1 MMFASTAKFCGHR
14 QVRTGVDFRTVG
26 NPEATANGELFRYI
40 LEVRAFCRE
49 SKAAHGKA
57 IMSMSTIAIH
67 LPDGAVREVPAGT
80 TPLEI
85 ANSISPRL
93 AGASVVARVT
103 PIAGATGD
111 GAKKKD
117 SGEAA
122 PAEAAMY
129 AAEDKSAPRLVDLAT
144 PLNEDVKLELVRE
157 SDPEALKVVRHSAAH
172 VLATA
177 VLELFPETKL
187 GHGPATDSGFFY
199 DFYREKPFTPED
211 LAAIEAKMA
220 EVVARDEK
228 FVREYEPREEALA
241 EFERDGDFMKTHFV
255 TRFTQAGEQVSF
267 YRNGKFVDFCRG
279 PHVPSTGRVKAVKI
293 TNLAGA
299 YWLGDEKNPQLQRIY
314 GTAFFSKKD
323 LDEHFARLEEAA
335 KRDHRLLGKQLDLFS
350 IQEVAGAGL
359 IFWHPRGAMI
369 RKVMED
375 WMRDECLRRGYQL
388 VFTPHVMRR
397 DLWRISGHE
406 GFYAGNMYTPMELD
420 DAEYRLKPMNCP
432 GHILIYKN
440 SPKSYRDLPQR
451 YAELGNVY
459 RYERSGTMHG
469 LLRVRGFTQDD
480 AHIFCTP
487 SQIEDEMDACI
498 DFAEAVLK
506 TFGFAEYRVELSAH
520 DPSRPGEFVGKQ
532 EDWIRAEEALDRVL
546 TRRGLTFKRIPGEGA
561 FYGPKI
567 DFKLV
572 DVLGRLWQLST
583 VQFDFNLPARFE
595 LEYVGEDGERHQP
608 VMVHRA
614 LFGSVERFF
623 GVLIEHYAGAFPLW
637 LAPVQ
642 MGLVPI
648 SERHAAYAEKVEEEL
663 KAAGF
668 RVETDLR
675 NEKMN
680 AKIRD
685 FANQK
690 TPYILVFG
698 DKEEAANAVSV
709 RTRGKGDQGSMP
721 LSEFI
726 LKARAVA
733 ETRSMEL

>member
-1 MMFASTAKFCGHR
+1 
-14 QVRTGVDFRTVG
+14 
-26 NPEATANGELFRYI
+26 
-40 LEVRAFCRE
+40 
-49 SKAAHGKA
+49 
-57 IMSMSTIAIH
+57 
-67 LPDGAVREVPAGT
+67 
-80 TPLEI
+80 PLEI
-85 ANSISPRL
+85 ATSISPRL
-93 AGASVVARVT
+93 AAVSVVARITPLVT
-103 PIAGATGD
+103 ATAGTGD
-111 GAKKKD
+111 AKEE
-117 SGEAA
+117 SG
-122 PAEAAMY
+122 EAAMY

-144 PLNEDVKLELVRE
+144 PLHEDVKLELVRE
-157 SDPEALKVVRHSAAH
+157 NDPEALKVVRHSAAH

-199 DFYREKPFTPED
+199 DFYRDKPFTPDD
-211 LAAIEAKMA
+211 LAAIETKMA
-220 EVVARDEK
+220 EVVARNEN

-255 TRFTQAGEQVSF
+255 SRFTEPGSQVSF

-279 PHVPSTGRVKAVKI
+279 PHVPSTGRVKAVKV
-293 TNLAGA
+293 TSLAGA

-314 GTAFFSKKD
+314 GTAFFSKKEM
-323 LDEHFARLEEAA
+323 DEHFARLEEAA
-335 KRDHRLLGKQLDLFS
+335 KRDHRVLGKQLDLFS

-359 IFWHPRGAMI
+359 IFWHPRGGII
-369 RKVMED
+369 RKIMED
-375 WMRDECLRRGYQL
+375 WMRDECLRRGYQM

-406 GFYAGNMYTPMELD
+406 GFYAANMYTPMELD

-487 SQIEDEMDACI
+487 QQIEDEMDGCI

-532 EDWIRAEEALDRVL
+532 EDWIRAEAALDRVL

-648 SERHAAYAEKVEEEL
+648 SERHAAYAEKVEAEL

-668 RVETDLR
+668 RVESDVR

-698 DKEEAANAVSV
+698 DKEQQAGAVSV

-726 LKARAVA
+726 AKAKSIA
-733 ETRSMEL
+733 ETKSMEL

>member
-1 MMFASTAKFCGHR
+1 
-14 QVRTGVDFRTVG
+14 
-26 NPEATANGELFRYI
+26 
-40 LEVRAFCRE
+40 
-49 SKAAHGKA
+49 
-57 IMSMSTIAIH
+57 MSSNTIAIH
-67 LPDGAVREVPAGT
+67 LPDGSIREVPSGT
-80 TPLEI
+80 TPLDV

-93 AGASVVARVT
+93 AAASIAARIT
-103 PIAGATGD
+103 PITATASITSNPVQESAPD
-111 GAKKKD
+111 GKSDGKLD
-117 SGEAA
+117 SQ
-122 PAEAAMY
+122 PDAEAAMY
-129 AAEDKSAPRLVDLAT
+129 AAEDASAPRLVDLSA
-144 PLNEDVKLELVRE
+144 PLTANVKLELLKE
-157 SDPEALKVVRHSAAH
+157 NDPDAIKILRHSAAH

-211 LAAIEAKMA
+211 LTAIETKMA
-220 EVVARDEK
+220 EVVARNDP
-228 FVREYEPREEALA
+228 FTREHEPREKALA
-241 EFERDGDFMKTHFV
+241 EFEKDGDFMKTHFV
-255 TRFTQAGEQVSF
+255 TNFTAPGDEVSF
-267 YRNGKFVDFCRG
+267 YRNGKFIDFCRG
-279 PHVPSTGRVKAVKI
+279 PHLPSTGRVKAFKV

-299 YWLGDEKNPQLQRIY
+299 YWLGDEKNPQLQRVY

-323 LDEHFARLEEAA
+323 LDDHFARLEEAA
-335 KRDHRLLGKQLDLFS
+335 RRDHRVLGKQLDLFS
-350 IQEVAGAGL
+350 IQELAGAGL
-359 IFWHPRGAMI
+359 IFWHPRGAII
-369 RKVMED
+369 RKIMED
-375 WMRDECLRRGYQL
+375 WMREECLRRGYQL
-388 VFTPHVMRR
+388 VYTPHVARIN
-397 DLWRISGHE
+397 LWQTSGHE
-406 GFYAGNMYTPMELD
+406 GFYAANMFTPMELD
-420 DAEYRLKPMNCP
+420 DAMYRIKPMNCP
-432 GHILIYKN
+432 FHILIYKN
-440 SPKSYRDLPQR
+440 SPKSYRDLPVR

-480 AHIFCTP
+480 AHIFCMP
-487 SQIEDEMDACI
+487 SQIESEVSACI

-506 TFGFAEYRVELSAH
+506 TFGFQEFKIELSTWDPNDRAH
-520 DPSRPGEFVGKQ
+520 YAGSNENWDLAINS
-532 EDWIRAEEALDRVL
+532 LDNVL
-546 TRRGLTFKRIPGEGA
+546 KAKGIPYKTIPGEAA

-567 DFKLV
+567 DVKLV

-642 MGLVPI
+642 IGLVPI
-648 SERHAAYAEKVEEEL
+648 SERHAAYAQTVEATL
-663 KAAGF
+663 KDAGF
-668 RVETDLR
+668 RVEVDDR

-698 DKEEAANAVSV
+698 DKEESSGQVSV

-721 LSEFI
+721 LKDFI
-726 LKARAVA
+726 AKATELVDMQ
-733 ETRSMEL
+733 SMEL